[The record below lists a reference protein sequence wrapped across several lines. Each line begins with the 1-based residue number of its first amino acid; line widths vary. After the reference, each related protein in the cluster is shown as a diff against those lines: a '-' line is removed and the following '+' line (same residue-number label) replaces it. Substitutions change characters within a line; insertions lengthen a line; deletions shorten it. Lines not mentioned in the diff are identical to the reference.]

1 MHHVPDRCA
10 PFGRCPWTDVVV
22 HAPRPRC
29 RTSGKGVRF
38 QRSGCRTANGQG
50 VVFGRHI
57 QHFIPT
63 WDEVDFQKIEAL
75 SCVQFVR
82 KQKAQ
87 PFNFYTNYVEVIF
100 VFLFPTFLTLCQVGT
115 KFFTQ
120 LGMKLYPSIATFV
133 TCGRVAHKTSRQFVG
148 KWIATHHINN
158 QRQLLPCFHFFVYG
172 KLNFY
177 ANCAED
183 RK

>member
-1 MHHVPDRCA
+1 MILLDKLSRSYFDIYEIPDASSRICNTKSL
-10 PFGRCPWTDVVV
+10 RLTLV
-22 HAPRPRC
+22 
-29 RTSGKGVRF
+29 
-38 QRSGCRTANGQG
+38 QG
-50 VVFGRHI
+50 TP

-75 SCVQFVR
+75 SCVQFVH
-82 KQKAQ
+82 KHKAQ

-100 VFLFPTFLTLCQVGT
+100 VFLFPTFLTLCQVGM

-120 LGMKLYPSIATFV
+120 LGMKLYPSIAAFV

-158 QRQLLPCFHFFVYG
+158 QRQLLPCVHFFVYG

-177 ANCAED
+177 ANCVEVT
-183 RK
+183 K

>member
-1 MHHVPDRCA
+1 MIPLDKL
-10 PFGRCPWTDVVV
+10 
-22 HAPRPRC
+22 
-29 RTSGKGVRF
+29 S
-38 QRSGCRTANGQG
+38 RSHFDIYEISDASSRIYNTKSLHLTLVQ
-50 VVFGRHI
+50 VTP

-75 SCVQFVR
+75 SCVQFVH
-82 KQKAQ
+82 KHKAQ

-133 TCGRVAHKTSRQFVG
+133 TCGQVAHKVSRQFVG
-148 KWIATHHINN
+148 KWIAIHHINN
-158 QRQLLPCFHFFVYG
+158 QGQLLPCFHFWKIELLC
-172 KLNFY
+172 KL
-177 ANCAED
+177 
-183 RK
+183 RRSQ